1 MRGGNGTFALAA
13 SMPGYALRLDV
24 AATKPAALHEG
35 DGYIEYGNGTASF
48 YYSWTRLSASGQL
61 EIDGEAIPVTGTA
74 WMDHQW
80 GDFVTYQGGGWDW
93 FAIQL
98 HDGRDIMLYLI
109 RDPSGRPAIFDGS
122 IVAADGG
129 LTVLEEGDFA
139 ITPTGEWISDATG
152 TTYPAGWRVALPEYD
167 LEMTVT
173 PALPDQE
180 VDSRPTTGVIYWEG
194 VAHVVGVEQGTPVTG
209 NAYVELTG
217 YAPYTP
223 IDPATPLA
231 TVSAGAA
238 HTPEPSSS
246 VTMGEGLR

>member
-1 MRGGNGTFALAA
+1 
-13 SMPGYALRLDV
+13 
-24 AATKPAALHEG
+24 
-35 DGYIEYGNGTASF
+35 
-48 YYSWTRLSASGQL
+48 
-61 EIDGEAIPVTGTA
+61 
-74 WMDHQW
+74 MDHQW

-98 HDGRDIMLYLI
+98 DDGRDIMLYLI

-139 ITPTGEWISDATG
+139 IAPTGEWTSEATG
-152 TTYPAGWRVALPEYD
+152 TTYPSGWCVALPEHG

-173 PALPDQE
+173 PALPNQE

-194 VAHVVGVEQGTPVTG
+194 AADVVGVEQGNPLSG

-231 TVSAGAA
+231 TVGGSPSPP
-238 HTPEPSSS
+238 TPSPIAME
-246 VTMGEGLR
+246 EG